1 VKAEI
6 VAIGGR
12 IRERSRDKWTLIM
25 VSCVTTAYILAKELF
40 AREAALA
47 QHYCRMQTYPPVY
60 FVIRLDLS

>member
-1 VKAEI
+1 
-6 VAIGGR
+6 
-12 IRERSRDKWTLIM
+12 M

-47 QHYCRMQTYPPVY
+47 QHYCRMQTYPPAY